1 MSAPAAVSASQHSQA
16 ADREWRRDFAW
27 RWAAQAASEGGSA
40 VGYTAL
46 PIVAVLLLDASD
58 FQVSLLSVFSSVVA
72 AFLALPLGPWIEF
85 HRKRP
90 VMIATDLLRFAA
102 IGSIPVAAYLGRLS
116 YGHLCA
122 VAIVRMAATVAFNSA
137 STADLKNLVPRAYR
151 AEANSRF
158 ETTVWTANTFGPP
171 LGGVLISWLG
181 ATASLV
187 VDAASY
193 LASVFGI
200 RRLRRPEPPAPVR
213 SAEHHWARDIVA
225 GWRYILGN
233 RGLAALF
240 WNALVFGS
248 CIMASSPLITVF
260 MLRDKGF
267 QPWQYGLVLGVSGLA
282 GIAGSLLVK
291 PAVRRFGERKV
302 LITAGVGRNLW
313 LGLIPFAAA
322 GLGGLAL
329 ITVSEF
335 LLLIFVGVFNPLFAT
350 YRMNATDDQHMS
362 RVMIAWSISTRTVQ
376 PMFIGAAGAL
386 AAFTSAR
393 TAILVLAAIMLTA
406 TALLPW
412 TPDPAVSGR

>member
-1 MSAPAAVSASQHSQA
+1 MSAPAALSTSEAPEV
-16 ADREWRRDFAW
+16 ADRQWRRDFGW
-27 RWAAQAASEGGSA
+27 RWAAQAASEAGSA

-58 FQVSLLSVFSSVVA
+58 FQVSLLSVLSSVVA

-90 VMIATDLLRFAA
+90 VMIGADVLRFAA
-102 IGSIPVAAYLGRLS
+102 IGSIPVAAYLGRLT
-116 YGHLCA
+116 YWHLCA
-122 VAIVRMAATVAFNSA
+122 VAIVRMAATVAFTSA
-137 STADLKNLVPRAYR
+137 STADLKNLVPKAHR

-158 ETTVWTANTFGPP
+158 ETTLWTANTFGPP
-171 LGGVLISWLG
+171 AGGLLISWLG

-187 VDAASY
+187 VDAVSY
-193 LASVFGI
+193 LASALGI
-200 RRLRRPEPPAPVR
+200 RRLRRPEPPAP
-213 SAEHHWARDIVA
+213 APAPDHHWAKDFLA
-225 GWRYILGN
+225 GWRYILGH

-240 WNALVFGS
+240 WNSLVFGG

-267 QPWQYGLVLGVSGLA
+267 EPWQYGLVFGVSGVA

-291 PAVRRFGERKV
+291 PAVRRFGERRV
-302 LITAGVGRNLW
+302 LLAAGVGRNLW

-322 GLGGLAL
+322 GAGGLVL
-329 ITVSEF
+329 ITLSEL
-335 LLLIFVGVFNPLFAT
+335 LLLIFVGVFNPMFAT

-362 RVMIAWSISTRTVQ
+362 RVTMAWSISTRTVQ
-376 PMFIGAAGAL
+376 PMFIGAAGVL
-386 AAFTSAR
+386 AAATSAR
-393 TAILVLAAIMLTA
+393 TAMLVLAAVLLTA

-412 TPDPAVSGR
+412 RADSPARG